1 MKKKGGKIMFARVT
15 SIHVKTEYIE
25 EVIKIYNES
34 VVPAAKSQK
43 GFKRIFFFLDR
54 EIGTGHSITLWETQ
68 EDAIANEKSLYYQ
81 EQLIKFVPY
90 FKSDPIKE
98 EYEVI
103 IDEDLT

>member
-1 MKKKGGKIMFARVT
+1 MFARVT
-15 SIHVKTEYIE
+15 TIQIKTENIE
-25 EVIKIYNES
+25 EVLKIFNES

-43 GFKRIFFFLDR
+43 GFKRICVFLNR
-54 EIGTGHSITLWETQ
+54 ETGTCHSFALWESK

-90 FKSDPIKE
+90 FKSNPIKE
-98 EYEVI
+98 GYEVI